1 MQIMQT
7 IERFFLIKV
16 YRRESKTRNAKVIE
30 SIRKCII
37 ISQNLRRYLFYGVWM
52 KAFNAAIC
60 EKVRPLGGSEKIFD
74 FI

>member
-1 MQIMQT
+1 MKIMQT

-37 ISQNLRRYLFYGVWM
+37 ILQNLRRYLVYGVWM

-60 EKVRPLGGSEKIFD
+60 EKVQPLGDSEKIFD

>member
-1 MQIMQT
+1 MKIMQT

-37 ISQNLRRYLFYGVWM
+37 ILQNLRRYLVYGVWM
-52 KAFNAAIC
+52 KAFNAAIF
-60 EKVRPLGGSEKIFD
+60 EKVQPLGDSEKIFD